1 MSEPID
7 IKTKKIIPRIEQK
20 FNKSLVLE
28 SLERNILSHWDTWGK
43 FQQAWTS
50 RAYSSFRDLDKYIV
64 LIYLIRESW
73 QKLADRFQY
82 QTMDE
87 FYDSKFVSIEK
98 INLIQI
104 SNELNIPKETIR
116 RKVNELQVE
125 GILKRQGKS
134 ILFNRKGIETQ
145 KPEKS
150 IDLLSTFIEKK
161 SKMMVGQEWFGAV
174 ITKQEIKEFIKKYF
188 TIVWLRFFKLQ
199 IPFLTRHRNIFKDL
213 ETWIV
218 WGNIALSH
226 QYHLAK
232 AAENNLIQEPLTI
245 KSYYSNVTDV
255 KMFRGINASS
265 IADISQI
272 PRATVIRKLKWLVKQ
287 DCIKKNKNLEYQMKK
302 GGKLNKSIQENFIY
316 NQNAVSEFLTDF
328 FDYMKNSN
336 FKL

>member
-7 IKTKKIIPRIEQK
+7 IKTKKIIPQIEQK
-20 FNKSLVLE
+20 FNKSFVLE
-28 SLERNILSHWDTWGK
+28 SLERNILSNWDTWGK

-50 RAYSSFRDLDKYIV
+50 RAYKSFRDLDKYIV
-64 LIYLIRESW
+64 LIYLIKESW

-87 FYDSKFVSIEK
+87 FYDSEFVTIEK

-116 RKVNELQVE
+116 RKVNELQSE
-125 GILKRQGKS
+125 GILRREGKS
-134 ILFNRKGIETQ
+134 IVFNRKGIETQ
-145 KPEKS
+145 KPDKS
-150 IDLLSTFIEKK
+150 IDLLSSFVEKK
-161 SKMMVGQEWFGAV
+161 SKMMEGQEWFGSSV
-174 ITKQEIKEFIKKYF
+174 SKQEIIGFTRKYF

-199 IPFLTRHRNIFKDL
+199 IPFLTRHRNTFQDL

-232 AAENNLIQEPLTI
+232 AAEKNLIQEPITI
-245 KSYYSNVTDV
+245 KSYFSNVTDV
-255 KMFRGINASS
+255 KIVRGINASS
-265 IADISQI
+265 IADISNI

-287 DCIKKNKNLEYQMKK
+287 ECIKKNKNLEYQMKK
-302 GGKLNKSIQENFIY
+302 GGKLNKSIQENFVY
-316 NQNAVSEFLTDF
+316 NQNAVAEFLTDF

>member
-1 MSEPID
+1 MV
-7 IKTKKIIPRIEQK
+7 KI
-20 FNKSLVLE
+20 
-28 SLERNILSHWDTWGK
+28 
-43 FQQAWTS
+43 
-50 RAYSSFRDLDKYIV
+50 
-64 LIYLIRESW
+64 
-73 QKLADRFQY
+73 
-82 QTMDE
+82 
-87 FYDSKFVSIEK
+87 
-98 INLIQI
+98 
-104 SNELNIPKETIR
+104 
-116 RKVNELQVE
+116 
-125 GILKRQGKS
+125 
-134 ILFNRKGIETQ
+134 
-145 KPEKS
+145 
-150 IDLLSTFIEKK
+150 
-161 SKMMVGQEWFGAV
+161 
-174 ITKQEIKEFIKKYF
+174 
-188 TIVWLRFFKLQ
+188 FKLQ

-255 KMFRGINASS
+255 KIIRGINASS

-302 GGKLNKSIQENFIY
+302 GGKLNKSIQENFIL